1 MGPVRDLEAP
11 RYFAGEVF
19 ADAAFDAGA
28 LDFLLAGALLFVD
41 AGLVEVGFVF
51 ADLGL
56 ADAGFVPVASFFG
69 VTFVLEAFL
78 LPVLA
83 LTAELLALAA
93 FGLEVE
99 GAFFLGEVLAAE
111 TFAFAGVLAL
121 TVVVDF
127 AAFEDVEG
135 VSGFLAVLVLFLAAP
150 APAFSLEAL
159 DVFFGTEDL
168 EVTVFFLVLA
178 EVLVVRF
185 SFVLDFGVLFL
196 AVLEAEGVE
205 SSSDLTLGA
214 NLTLPEGPL
223 GKTKMCLSSP
233 DFKAREIFE
242 TTDGVISI
250 P

>member
-1 MGPVRDLEAP
+1 VWPLEAP

-19 ADAAFDAGA
+19 ADAFDAGA
-28 LDFLLAGALLFVD
+28 LDLLLAGALLFVD
-41 AGLVEVGFVF
+41 AGLVEVF

-56 ADAGFVPVASFFG
+56 ADVGFVPVASFFG
-69 VTFVLEAFL
+69 VTFVLETLL

-93 FGLEVE
+93 FGLLVE
-99 GAFFLGEVLAAE
+99 GAFFLGAVLAAE
-111 TFAFAGVLAL
+111 GFAFAGVLAL

-135 VSGFLAVLVLFLAAP
+135 VSGFLTVLAFGFTAP

-159 DVFFGTEDL
+159 DIFFGTGVL
-168 EVTVFFLVLA
+168 GVTVFF
-178 EVLVVRF
+178 EVLVVTF
-185 SFVLDFGVLFL
+185 SLVLDLGALFL
-196 AVLEAEGVE
+196 AVLEAGVC

-214 NLTLPEGPL
+214 NLTLPDGPL
-223 GKTKMCLSSP
+223 GKTKMFLSSP
-233 DFKAREIFE
+233 DLRAREIFE
-242 TTDGVISI
+242 TTEGVMSM